1 MILFGGILT
10 FFLRAVKIFTDNL
23 LHENILVRKASLH
36 VIESILKQHKRK
48 HIKLRMSELPEI
60 NRMESN
66 KENLQSISSVN
77 SSHEHNKLECD
88 SDGLQDSKSESELR
102 TLTGLKVR
110 PGEREDNKWLQY
122 SADNKPLDQVDNT
135 IKEGLVNYFILQGFV

>member
-1 MILFGGILT
+1 MIKIGGILICC
-10 FFLRAVKIFTDNL
+10 LRAVKIFTDNL

-48 HIKLRMSELPEI
+48 HVKLRMSELPEI

-122 SADNKPLDQVDNT
+122 SADNKPLDQVNNT
-135 IKEGLVNYFILQGFV
+135 MTHSIIKF